1 MASEILC
8 SYRFL
13 MEYWQA
19 CSSRCQKERK
29 IYGGKTLNTEH
40 CIHYLDFFLCI
51 GKRAAGLSLSKRTPC
66 STLRILCFLSAE
78 FEVSGMMWGS
88 EPSESVSLGWGGR
101 GLAYPQVISMCSQE
115 WEPTRRFLV
124 TLEFW
129 FSLWNPSV
137 SNILWS
143 DPSPAGPVSWPCL
156 SGMELHW
163 LRI

>member
-66 STLRILCFLSAE
+66 PTLRILCFLSAE
-78 FEVSGMMWGS
+78 FEVSGVMRGS
-88 EPSESVSLGWGGR
+88 EPYESASLGVEEGGVWPIHRSSQCAARSES
-101 GLAYPQVISMCSQE
+101 QQE
-115 WEPTRRFLV
+115 
-124 TLEFW
+124 
-129 FSLWNPSV
+129 
-137 SNILWS
+137 
-143 DPSPAGPVSWPCL
+143 GPL
-156 SGMELHW
+156 
-163 LRI
+163 